1 MDLDIVQ
8 WIIKL
13 GGNFIEY
20 PYRVKISRNL
30 EFSRKLQMYLSG
42 VDQIQGSLQLVP
54 LDKISP
60 RRRNAQRHLFPFK
73 RSSASCNVY

>member
-20 PYRVKISRNL
+20 SYRVKISRNL

-42 VDQIQGSLQLVP
+42 VD
-54 LDKISP
+54 
-60 RRRNAQRHLFPFK
+60 
-73 RSSASCNVY
+73 